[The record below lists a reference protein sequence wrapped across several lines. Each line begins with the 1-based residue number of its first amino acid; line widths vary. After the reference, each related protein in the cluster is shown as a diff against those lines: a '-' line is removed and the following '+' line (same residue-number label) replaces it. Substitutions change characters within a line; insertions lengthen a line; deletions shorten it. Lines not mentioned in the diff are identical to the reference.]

1 MINYYLCSKC
11 EHKILERV
19 VLQLKRLHKIATVRR
34 LVALTMLSTLLL
46 SSTAVYADT
55 AEDDGKTSQEVV
67 IETGNTS
74 NDTNSSTNQNDTV
87 SGRDSI
93 DNSNTT
99 TTEYDKEDTNKGD
112 SDSSDLNADSKT
124 QKPADDDKLKKAKE
138 ELAKDD
144 DHDDDDDD
152 DVQPC
157 EHQWKTVT
165 EGLGNN
171 EHATYEVCEL
181 CGETQ
186 NYKTSDC
193 EMVEDSRAIK
203 KTYNGKH
210 LITGKCKICGQSM
223 TEEEDCD
230 FSEWGN
236 PTMISWWSH
245 EHQVERTCSICGVT
259 QYKNVPCNF
268 EKLFFGLER
277 CKDCHSINDQREA
290 SVVVE
295 NVEYQNADGS
305 SLAPTETVT
314 DQNGYAHKVF
324 DNSVKLVV
332 TVKCQ
337 NFNNGKDEQFW
348 KDNMQLTLCV
358 NTPDKDTKQMS
369 LVSGSVTA
377 DGTAKFECTVDAPES
392 KSLTIAG
399 VQASYE
405 FKESYGLL
413 GIIGLPKTIKGNGSI
428 ELSSI
433 IRNSNPEKHMENAK
447 MVVANEDG
455 SWTQGA
461 NANSDWY
468 SKKINGNND
477 LVVTITAETGKAISN
492 AAVALTATKGSKRTV
507 EQIPYN
513 PSVKETYDSWG
524 NAFKNNVYITYVN
537 TLSYKIDS
545 SDKFEDGVT
554 TYNLTNSNFSD
565 DINVYIDNT
574 APTATVEYKSAAT
587 KMNDKYY
594 NQDVTVEVNAVEEHI
609 DTAKSAIVVSN
620 HKNVDGEG
628 KFAEGSNTTSI
639 VVGEESA
646 HVVSGTI
653 YDLAGNSVEIK
664 DEPEF
669 IVDKT
674 APVLTIKFDNN
685 EFKHDKYFKADRTAT
700 FTLTDVNIDSKEA
713 DMSKVTVN
721 AKGGKHTVNQ
731 MTGSNGNY
739 TGSIVFDQDGTY
751 SIGNIEFADKA
762 GNKWVASS
770 DMQDDY
776 NKEFVIDKTAPVITV
791 EFDNNSFLNG
801 NYYKDARV
809 ATIDFK
815 ELNFTSDQ
823 VSVKKNSGEE
833 LAVPGFSAY
842 TDRDDSHIT
851 KITFDKDGKYGF
863 TLSCEDMAGNMS
875 NTYVSDD
882 FVIDMTAPEL
892 EITGVTDMS
901 ANNGRVVPV
910 IKSKDMNLTD
920 ACTEITLT
928 GSNNG
933 TISPSISKTSGTGLF
948 TYEIADIAHEK
959 ANDDLYTLNVKLTDL
974 AGNKVEKTYK
984 YSLNRFGSIFV
995 LSDAT
1000 KAMVDNYY
1008 VTSPQDVVIT
1018 EINVDSLTSK
1028 EVSVAH
1034 DGNVKN
1040 VAEGRGYQV
1049 SDLTN
1054 NKGWHS
1060 ISYTVNASNF
1070 KKDGMYSVTVF
1081 SEDKATNKQSNQ
1093 SKDAEVKFLMDATA
1107 PSVVVS
1113 GLEDEGVYEEASH
1126 DFSVNAA
1133 DTMGV
1138 EKMSVLLNGDKLGE
1152 YSAKELSENGGT
1164 VVLTIP
1170 SKDDYQK
1177 VEIICSDIAGNKV
1190 NLAYNNILVSEK
1202 AEELLISD
1210 NLTPTTGDNDAKAAV
1225 GTSVINNISKVIAIA
1240 GIIAAIVMIG
1250 AVVVI
1255 TNRKKAN
1262 N

>member
-1 MINYYLCSKC
+1 
-11 EHKILERV
+11 
-19 VLQLKRLHKIATVRR
+19 
-34 LVALTMLSTLLL
+34 MLSSLLF
-46 SSTAVYADT
+46 SSTAVKADT
-55 AEDDGKTSQEVV
+55 ADDVEQTSTTNEVV

-93 DNSNTT
+93 DTNSTT
-99 TTEYDKEDTNKGD
+99 TTENDNVNPGDD
-112 SDSSDLNADSKT
+112 SDN
-124 QKPADDDKLKKAKE
+124 DDE
-138 ELAKDD
+138 QEC
-144 DHDDDDDD
+144 
-152 DVQPC
+152 Q
-157 EHQWKTVT
+157 HQWKTVT
-165 EGLGNN
+165 VSVGNGRHKTYEECELCEEVQNITFENCVMAAEGRTYENIDHNNDEHKVIGHCDVCGAEMTAKEKCEFTVGEDNHKYCSREACENERDIRKTEPVISVSYVDEEGNAITPSESMYNDKN
-171 EHATYEVCEL
+171 EEFLTFDQRVKVIVKVYCEILDDEASEDWLSFMNVNLTAYNGDSKMNIPPLTCTAFDDCTKTATYEWISEENPNTVTTVSKVKASYSVLKKNRWGFRNPL
-181 CGETQ
+181 CFWNYHSGNSEQNIRYIVRNIPVQTQ
-186 NYKTSDC
+186 IDNIRNTSITGGPWTMDDSHIWYSNAIKNHPDTLTAVFEGMSINKITDITLEEINSTNKVKLTTSDPVQKPVWNRNGTAFIGWNNVITFSIPTN
-193 EMVEDSRAIK
+193 VEDV
-203 KTYNGKH
+203 
-210 LITGKCKICGQSM
+210 
-223 TEEEDCD
+223 
-230 FSEWGN
+230 
-236 PTMISWWSH
+236 H
-245 EHQVERTCSICGVT
+245 E
-259 QYKNVPCNF
+259 Y
-268 EKLFFGLER
+268 
-277 CKDCHSINDQREA
+277 
-290 SVVVE
+290 
-295 NVEYQNADGS
+295 
-305 SLAPTETVT
+305 SLAGKLLNT
-314 DQNGYAHKVF
+314 DV
-324 DNSVKLVV
+324 NSK
-332 TVKCQ
+332 
-337 NFNNGKDEQFW
+337 N
-348 KDNMQLTLCV
+348 
-358 NTPDKDTKQMS
+358 S
-369 LVSGSVTA
+369 
-377 DGTAKFECTVDAPES
+377 
-392 KSLTIAG
+392 I
-399 VQASYE
+399 
-405 FKESYGLL
+405 
-413 GIIGLPKTIKGNGSI
+413 KT
-428 ELSSI
+428 
-433 IRNSNPEKHMENAK
+433 
-447 MVVANEDG
+447 
-455 SWTQGA
+455 
-461 NANSDWY
+461 
-468 SKKINGNND
+468 
-477 LVVTITAETGKAISN
+477 
-492 AAVALTATKGSKRTV
+492 
-507 EQIPYN
+507 
-513 PSVKETYDSWG
+513 
-524 NAFKNNVYITYVN
+524 
-537 TLSYKIDS
+537 
-545 SDKFEDGVT
+545 
-554 TYNLTNSNFSD
+554 
-565 DINVYIDNT
+565 YIDNT
-574 APTATVEYKSAAT
+574 APKATVEYISDAKVA
-587 KMNDKYY
+587 NEKYY
-594 NQDVTVEVNAVEEHI
+594 NKDVTVTVNADEKHI
-609 DTAKSAIVVSN
+609 DTANSIVNVSN
-620 HKNVDGEG
+620 HNNTNGEG

-639 VVGEESA
+639 VVGDESA

-653 YDLAGNSVEIK
+653 YDLAGNSFEI
-664 DEPEF
+664 EGESEF

-731 MTGSNGNY
+731 MSGSNGSY

-751 SIGNIEFADKA
+751 SIGAIDFKDKA
-762 GNKWVASS
+762 GNEWVASS
-770 DMQDDY
+770 DMQEDY
-776 NKEFVIDKTAPVITV
+776 NKEFVIDKTAPVVTV

-801 NYYKDARV
+801 MYYKDARV
-809 ATIDFK
+809 ATINFK
-815 ELNFTSDQ
+815 ELNFTNNQ
-823 VSVKKNSGEE
+823 VSIKKNSGEE
-833 LAVPGFSAY
+833 LAVPKFSAY
-842 TDRDDSHIT
+842 TDKDDNHIT
-851 KITFDKDGKYGF
+851 KISFDKDGKYGF

-892 EITGVTDMS
+892 EISGVTDMS
-901 ANNGRVVPV
+901 ANNGKVVPF
-910 IKSKDMNLTD
+910 IKSKDDNLTD
-920 ACTEITLT
+920 ACTEITLS

-933 TISPSISKTSGTGLF
+933 TINPSISKTKGTGLF

-1113 GLEDEGVYEEASH
+1113 GLDDEGVYEEASH

-1177 VEIICSDIAGNKV
+1177 VEIICSDVAGNKT
-1190 NLAYNNILVSEK
+1190 NLVYNNILVSEK

-1225 GTSVINNISKVIAIA
+1225 GTSVINNISKVIAIV
-1240 GIIAAIVMIG
+1240 GIIVAIVMIG